1 MENRD
6 SQNLAIRFCTHAP
19 CLFVCLHVYVFVLCV
34 CVCVDLKFINL
45 QNGSSL
51 QAFDYICR
59 ASIAKRGASVDISFC
74 TLLIN
79 FTLGPN
85 DDLDMSKKGN

>member
-1 MENRD
+1 M
-6 SQNLAIRFCTHAP
+6 
-19 CLFVCLHVYVFVLCV
+19 FVCLLARLRVCVLCV

-51 QAFDYICR
+51 QAFDYIYR
-59 ASIAKRGASVDISFC
+59 ASIAKRGASVDTSFC